1 MADRKILCV
10 DDDPFYR
17 DFYKTIFGTK
27 SVPTDEADNMKTGL
41 EKAVATKPD
50 LIILDV
56 MMPEIDGI
64 FDGYGLLQALR
75 ERAETKTIPVI
86 MISALDQK
94 GDMSHA
100 VGLGAT
106 SYIPKQELTPD
117 RLIAEATKLM
127 GSL

>member
-1 MADRKILCV
+1 MADRKILCI

-27 SVPTDEADNMKTGL
+27 SLPTDEADNMKVGL
-41 EKAVATKPD
+41 EKALATKPN

-64 FDGYGLLQALR
+64 FDGYGLLQRLR
-75 ERAETKTIPVI
+75 ELPETKQVPVI

-94 GDMSHA
+94 GDVSHA
-100 VGLGAT
+100 VGMGAT

-117 RLIAEATKLM
+117 RLIAEATNLL
-127 GSL
+127 GGI